1 MDTNQLIHQ
10 LGMNHL
16 SSNIVT
22 YTYTKNY
29 TKDKTVCGIRYD
41 QERKI
46 GQLEVLVDALRKH
59 EK

>member
-29 TKDKTVCGIRYD
+29 TKEKIVCGIRYD

-46 GQLEVLVDALRKH
+46 G
-59 EK
+59 